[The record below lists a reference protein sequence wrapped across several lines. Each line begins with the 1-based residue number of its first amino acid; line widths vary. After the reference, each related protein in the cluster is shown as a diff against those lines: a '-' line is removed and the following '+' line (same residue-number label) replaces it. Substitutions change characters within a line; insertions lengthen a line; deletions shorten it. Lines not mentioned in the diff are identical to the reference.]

1 MCKFDIYMVLFL
13 FLFIVDD
20 VKNELVNLDF
30 VKIIVLIY
38 KGND

>member
-20 VKNELVNLDF
+20 VKNGLVNLDF